1 MKFEAGQDA
10 DGREIHQVLLSN
22 AYSQDLIFFI
32 FYDRDMYRVQNY
44 NTWKLNETPSDSFDI
59 VIVIFSHDAAKS
71 DIAVLVDLL

>member
-1 MKFEAGQDA
+1 MRFEAGQDA

-44 NTWKLNETPSDSFDI
+44 NTWKL
-59 VIVIFSHDAAKS
+59 VIKHNIMKHLPTLFTS
-71 DIAVLVDLL
+71 